1 MNLEAATLLVSRR
14 EIWISKV
21 RQCSPISKSVIRSY
35 GAVASRGQIT
45 FSYSGKNNMDQGQPC
60 QYDTLTANIAIWM
73 RKYIIFNLC
82 YRNTWINFESL
93 DKNKNQLEI
102 NLRTLLKWLHLSWSA
117 MEMQLKCYG
126 VAGVFMTQI
135 NITHRIRKS
144 SFNLRSK
151 RENSDGRSL
160 SWSSKPR
167 TELETALFIA
177 FVELQSASTIMW
189 KNLIRVC
196 VRNKLVPPRPKFKSV
211 AE

>member
-1 MNLEAATLLVSRR
+1 MIL
-14 EIWISKV
+14 KV
-21 RQCSPISKSVIRSY
+21 DI
-35 GAVASRGQIT
+35 
-45 FSYSGKNNMDQGQPC
+45 
-60 QYDTLTANIAIWM
+60 DTLTANIAIWM
-73 RKYIIFNLC
+73 RKCIIFNLC

-117 MEMQLKCYG
+117 MGWQAFSWLK
-126 VAGVFMTQI
+126 I

-151 RENSDGRSL
+151 RENSDSRSL
-160 SWSSKPR
+160 SWGSKPR